1 MWKIFADE
9 YLPGEEHSLSP
20 WGRFKL
26 RDSLADTNHE
36 TGEVSLRAQVTDNG
50 TLRTLEAVAPGPI
63 EAFITAFQG
72 LGLDIKVL
80 DYVEHAMETGESSRA
95 AAYVEAEIAGQVLWG
110 VGIDPSI
117 TRATYKAVISAL
129 NRAER

>member
-1 MWKIFADE
+1 
-9 YLPGEEHSLSP
+9 
-20 WGRFKL
+20 
-26 RDSLADTNHE
+26 
-36 TGEVSLRAQVTDNG
+36 
-50 TLRTLEAVAPGPI
+50 
-63 EAFITAFQG
+63 
-72 LGLDIKVL
+72 